1 MASRKQRRRREK
13 EKRHDYEIV
22 EIDSE
27 GNETVI
33 DSSVLKPESSRNG
46 KASQSRKA
54 RGGQPDRGRRIAQE
68 PSWGR
73 VMKRGLMFAPI
84 FFVVV
89 YLLAGDGMTVV
100 GLIVQTLLLLVV
112 FVPFSYFMDRLVW
125 RSQQRRMAKSRD
137 GS

>member
-27 GNETVI
+27 GNETI
-33 DSSVLKPESSRNG
+33 LDSSVLKPESSRNG
-46 KASQSRKA
+46 KASPSRKA
-54 RGGQPDRGRRIAQE
+54 RGGQPDRGRRIVQE

-125 RSQQRRMAKSRD
+125 RSQQRRLAKSRD